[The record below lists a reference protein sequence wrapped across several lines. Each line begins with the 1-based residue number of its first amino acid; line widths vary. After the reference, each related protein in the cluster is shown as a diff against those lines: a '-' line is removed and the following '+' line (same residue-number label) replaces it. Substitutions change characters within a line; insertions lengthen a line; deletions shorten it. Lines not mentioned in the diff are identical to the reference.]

1 MNKTLMKP
9 RRDYRINIVKTKV
22 IEGAG
27 LPYTVYVS
35 FDVDDYDSHN
45 IKKCERDFRNLLI
58 EHCGSDVGIYFDR
71 YSMMATLNFRNE
83 DEAAMFM
90 MLI

>member
-1 MNKTLMKP
+1 MNKIIEKP
-9 RRDYRINIVKTKV
+9 QLDYKISIIKTKV

-35 FDVDDYDSHN
+35 LDVNDYSSHN
-45 IKKCERDFRNLLI
+45 IKKCERDFRNLLL
-58 EHCGSDVGIYFDR
+58 EHCGADVGIYFDR
-71 YSMMATLNFRNE
+71 YNMMATLNFRNE

>member
-1 MNKTLMKP
+1 MKP
-9 RRDYRINIVKTKV
+9 QLDYKINILRTKF

-35 FDVDDYDSHN
+35 FDIDDYDLHN
-45 IKKCERDFRNLLI
+45 IKKCERDFRRLLT
-58 EHCGSDVGIYFDR
+58 ENCGNDVGMYFDR
-71 YSMMATLNFRNE
+71 YSLMATLNFRNE

-90 MLI
+90 MMV